1 MFGAGI
7 DAQVTHLL
15 APQRPA
21 RDHALDR
28 LFEHALGEAAFEH
41 LAGGDALDAARIA
54 GVPVIDLA
62 RQLVAGEA
70 HLVRVDDDDVVTAI
84 DVRGE
89 ARLVLAAQDIGDDRR
104 RATDHQA
111 IGIDDMPFLLH
122 LVRLDRLGG
131 LHQRLHG
138 AWTSCLKR
146 RAPPSRDGANGWA
159 NTECV
164 PEVKRLRGLASGYY
178 DTGAVESGVRGVVD
192 PLRDRRI
199 DRKSTRLT
207 SSH

>member
-89 ARLVLAAQDIGDDRR
+89 ARRSEEKTYELQSLMSLSYSV
-104 RATDHQA
+104 
-111 IGIDDMPFLLH
+111 F
-122 LVRLDRLGG
+122 
-131 LHQRLHG
+131 
-138 AWTSCLKR
+138 CLKKK
-146 RAPPSRDGANGWA
+146 N
-159 NTECV
+159 
-164 PEVKRLRGLASGYY
+164 Y
-178 DTGAVESGVRGVVD
+178 
-192 PLRDRRI
+192 
-199 DRKSTRLT
+199 
-207 SSH
+207 

>member
-70 HLVRVDDDDVVTAI
+70 HLV
-84 DVRGE
+84 
-89 ARLVLAAQDIGDDRR
+89 
-104 RATDHQA
+104 
-111 IGIDDMPFLLH
+111 
-122 LVRLDRLGG
+122 
-131 LHQRLHG
+131 
-138 AWTSCLKR
+138 
-146 RAPPSRDGANGWA
+146 
-159 NTECV
+159 
-164 PEVKRLRGLASGYY
+164 
-178 DTGAVESGVRGVVD
+178 
-192 PLRDRRI
+192 
-199 DRKSTRLT
+199 DRKSTRLN
-207 SSH
+207 SSHSCASRMPSSAWKKKTYKNKQRYI